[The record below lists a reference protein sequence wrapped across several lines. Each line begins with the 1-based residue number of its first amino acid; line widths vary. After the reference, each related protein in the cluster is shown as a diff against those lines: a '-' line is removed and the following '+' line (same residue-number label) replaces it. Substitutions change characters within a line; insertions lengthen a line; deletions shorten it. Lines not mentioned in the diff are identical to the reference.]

1 MCELM
6 EQYLKEARE
15 EGKQKG
21 EQEARQKIIQA
32 MIRYGF
38 DKDKILDLDVT
49 EDEYNK
55 AEQALLVHS

>member
-15 EGKQKG
+15 EG